1 MVLARIK
8 NLVTVREAIIDIILW
23 QILTAKG

>member
-8 NLVTVREAIIDIILW
+8 NLVTVREAAIDIILW
-23 QILTAKG
+23 QILTAKE